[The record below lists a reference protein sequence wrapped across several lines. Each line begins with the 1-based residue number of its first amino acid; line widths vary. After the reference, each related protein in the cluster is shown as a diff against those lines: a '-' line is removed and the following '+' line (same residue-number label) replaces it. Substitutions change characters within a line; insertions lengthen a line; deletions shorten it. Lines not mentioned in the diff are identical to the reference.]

1 MRSYRQALAFAR
13 VNDVYVALHDVYPSS
28 QADWL
33 GERLAESYVAYTRNR
48 ELSARQDSERR
59 CSMFSLFSLI
69 SVWARV
75 LRCFRT
81 VRPSCL
87 KGCSRTLVRSSEKR
101 ECERSKRRAS

>member
-1 MRSYRQALAFAR
+1 MRSYRQALVAR
-13 VNDVYVALHDVYPSS
+13 INDVYVALHDVYPSS

-48 ELSARQDSERR
+48 ELSARQRTAV
-59 CSMFSLFSLI
+59 FNVLLVLLNISL
-69 SVWARV
+69 ARV